1 MFLMERV
8 GRGQGPPSAEGQER
22 WKLISLGTL
31 VPFQGTLLNDVF
43 NGHTL
48 KCMRLYY
55 WVGKGPSSSQPCSW
69 SCHSW
74 RCWCILL
81 STEPKVLLFITWWE
95 EKALAQT
102 FHGYEYLPS
111 GRQDDRA
118 LVQPGIKSLPLGRCQ
133 GRPSVSIVM
142 VIKGFRTCHNFGRI
156 SPHKTAHI
164 NQSWWAKGH

>member
-1 MFLMERV
+1 M
-8 GRGQGPPSAEGQER
+8 
-22 WKLISLGTL
+22 
-31 VPFQGTLLNDVF
+31 
-43 NGHTL
+43 
-48 KCMRLYY
+48 
-55 WVGKGPSSSQPCSW
+55 GKGLLPAGLAHDLATAGGAGV
-69 SCHSW
+69 SCFPLNHKSCFSLPDG
-74 RCWCILL
+74 R
-81 STEPKVLLFITWWE
+81 

-156 SPHKTAHI
+156 SPQKTAHI